1 MYIWC
6 KQSRTKMSCC
16 MNCCEPLCWQ
26 CLQECWHR
34 QCAWAGGPLRQ
45 RAEWAEQIR
54 INHLAVP
61 SRGAATCG
69 PFSGLMVPQRCTGG
83 WIPGGPANAGS
94 CKGHQRRVGR
104 TESITASTG
113 KYVCFIMIF
122 VNFLSPVFSAL
133 VTCPFISH
141 CWHQSVRLGAPSPV
155 YSVSPLS
162 WLRQSMT
169 WQSLPAG
176 RYRRFVLADA

>member
-1 MYIWC
+1 MAG
-6 KQSRTKMSCC
+6 
-16 MNCCEPLCWQ
+16 LCWP
-26 CLQECWHR
+26 CLQDCRHR
-34 QCAWAGGPLRQ
+34 QCAWAGGPLRP
-45 RAEWAEQIR
+45 RAESAEQIR
-54 INHLAVP
+54 ISHLAVP

-69 PFSGLMVPQRCTGG
+69 PFSGLMVPQQCTGG
-83 WIPGGPANAGS
+83 WIPGGPANEGS

-169 WQSLPAG
+169 
-176 RYRRFVLADA
+176 